1 VSPSDAE
8 LVSRVLQGDLAS
20 FATLMARYRGDLG
33 RYAYHM
39 LGDRLDA
46 EEALQDAFLRGYRS
60 LAACEQPER
69 FGAWLFAILVNRC
82 RTSRDRRRRRERAIA
97 AEPPP
102 DVPDRDDPVEATA
115 WREEI
120 RRALGRLRVEQREAF
135 LLKHVEG
142 LSYEEMAAL
151 TGAGESALRMRVK
164 RANDQMRE
172 LLRDV
177 YVG

>member
-1 VSPSDAE
+1 
-8 LVSRVLQGDLAS
+8 
-20 FATLMARYRGDLG
+20 MARYRGDLG

-82 RTSRDRRRRRERAIA
+82 RTSQGRRRRRERAIA

-102 DVPDRDDPVEATA
+102 DVADRDDPVEATA

-120 RRALGRLRVEQREAF
+120 RLALSRLRVEQREAF
-135 LLKHVEG
+135 LMKHVEG

-164 RANDQMRE
+164 RASDRMRE